1 MRHWIQNYSHSFSRR
16 DFLKGTAAGG
26 LVVGLH
32 LSPFGKSHPFAGIG
46 AAQAAEGVELPQ
58 GAFMPNVFVAIDKKG
73 MVTVVCHRSEMGQGI
88 RTGIPQI
95 VADELEADWSRVR
108 VVQAEGDSKKYGNQY
123 TDGSRS
129 IRHNLQ
135 RMREFGAVT
144 RSMLEQAGA
153 MKMGVKVADCKAVNH
168 RVVHVPSGKSMDYGQ
183 LVDTAATLKIPSVKD
198 IQLKDPA
205 NFRYI
210 GKPVDTIDGP
220 DIVTGRAIFGI
231 DKRLPGMLYA
241 VVEHC
246 PVTYGKVKSFD
257 AADALKVPGVVR
269 VIELPQT
276 QPPIVFNTLGGIAV
290 VAKNTWAAEQGRKKL
305 KVQWDYGPNAVYDS
319 DKFRQEMAQTARSDA
334 KVVRAE
340 GDAVSAMA
348 RADKVIEADFYV
360 PHYAHATMEPPAA
373 VAWVKGGKCEVWSAC
388 QDGQAAR
395 STVAGAL
402 GMDEKDVTSYVTLLG
417 GAFGRKS
424 KPDFA
429 AEAALLSKQMGVPV
443 RVTWTRED
451 DLQHAYYHTVCAQHV
466 KAGLDSNGKC
476 VAWHHRNVFPTIWS
490 TFEKSDPEYGH
501 KIEFSLGYIDL
512 PYAIPNLRLE
522 NGKAKAHVRIGWLRS
537 VNNIPNAFVQN
548 TMANM
553 LAYEAGRDPYDYLLE
568 LIGPDRVL
576 DLSSTDYWNY
586 DQTYDEYP
594 IMTSRL
600 KNVLRVAAGHA
611 GYGRP
616 LPEREAIGLAVHRSF
631 TTYVATAVH
640 VKVSKDGKV
649 TIPRVDV
656 AYDAG
661 LVVNPDRAKAQME
674 GACIYGMSAA
684 WGCQI
689 TAKNGVVEQKNFP
702 DYPVVRIME
711 APREIYVHQVDA
723 GGSYPPGGIG
733 EPGVPPFIPALTNA
747 IFAATG
753 KRIFDLPIS
762 KHDLSA

>member
-1 MRHWIQNYSHSFSRR
+1 MRHWIENYSHSVTRR
-16 DFLKGTAAGG
+16 DFLKGAAAGG
-26 LVVGLH
+26 FVVGLH
-32 LSPFGKSHPFAGIG
+32 LSPLGKSHPFSGIG

-73 MVTVVCHRSEMGQGI
+73 IVTVVCHRSEMGQGI

-144 RSMLEQAGA
+144 RTMLEQAA
-153 MKMGVKVADCKAVNH
+153 AIKMGVKAAECKAVNH
-168 RVVHVPSGKSMDYGQ
+168 RVVHVPSGRAMDYGQ

-198 IQLKDPA
+198 VQLKDPA

-257 AADALKVPGVVR
+257 ASEALKVPGVVR
-269 VIELPQT
+269 VVELPQT
-276 QPPIVFNTLGGIAV
+276 QPPIVFNTLGGIAI

-305 KVQWDYGPNAVYDS
+305 KIEWDYGPNVVYNS
-319 DKFRQEMAQTARSDA
+319 DKFKEEMAQTARSDA
-334 KVVRAE
+334 KVVRQE
-340 GDAVSAMA
+340 GDAVAAMG
-348 RADKVIEADFYV
+348 RASKVIEADFYV

-373 VAWVKGGKCEVWSAC
+373 IAHYKDGKCEVWSAC

-402 GMDEKDVTSYVTLLG
+402 GIDEKNVTSYVTLLG

-429 AEAALLSKQMGVPV
+429 AEAALLSKQMGAPV

-466 KAGLDSNGKC
+466 KAGLDENGRC
-476 VAWHHRNVFPTIWS
+476 IAWHHRNVFPTIWS

-501 KIEFSLGYIDL
+501 KIEFSLGYIDM

-548 TMANM
+548 TVANM

-594 IMTSRL
+594 IMTWRL
-600 KNVLRVAAGHA
+600 KNVLRMAAAQA
-611 GYGRP
+611 GYGRK

-640 VKVSKDGKV
+640 VRVSKDGKV
-649 TIPRVDV
+649 SIPRVDV

-684 WGCQI
+684 WACQI
-689 TAKNGVVEQKNFP
+689 TAKNGVIEQKNFP
-702 DYPVVRIME
+702 DYPVVRIMD
-711 APREIYVHQVDA
+711 APREIHVHQVLA
-723 GGSYPPGGIG
+723 GDYPPGGIG

-753 KRIFDLPIS
+753 KRITELPIS
-762 KHDLSA
+762 KYDLSA

>member
-1 MRHWIQNYSHSFSRR
+1 MDTINKINRR
-16 DFLKGTAAGG
+16 EFLKVAAGTG
-26 LVVGLH
+26 GFVLGMTLDPVAKV
-32 LSPFGKSHPFAGIG
+32 SPFHGFVPT
-46 AAQAAEGVELPQ
+46 AQAAEGAEVAPGVL
-58 GAFMPNVFVAIDKKG
+58 MPNVFVSIDRKG
-73 MVTVVCHRSEMGQGI
+73 TVTVVCHRSEMGQGI

-95 VADELEADWSRVR
+95 VADELEADWSRVK
-108 VVQAEGDSKKYGNQY
+108 VEQAVGDKKYGNQY

-144 RSMLEQAGA
+144 RTMLEQAA
-153 MKMGVKVADCKAVNH
+153 AVKMGVKAADCKAVNH
-168 RVVHVPSGKSMDYGQ
+168 RVVHVPSGKSLDYGQ
-183 LVDTAATLKIPSVKD
+183 LVDTAATLAIPSVKD
-198 IQLKDPA
+198 VKLKDPA

-210 GKPVDTIDGP
+210 GKPVNTIDGP
-220 DIVTGRAIFGI
+220 DIVTGRAVYGI
-231 DKRLPGMLYA
+231 DKKLPGMVFA

-257 AADALKVPGVVR
+257 ASEAMKVPGVIKV
-269 VIELPQT
+269 VEIPQH

-290 VAKNTWAAEQGRKKL
+290 VAKNTWSANEARKKL
-305 KVQWDYGPNAVYDS
+305 KIEWDYGPNVVYNS
-319 DKFRQEMAQTARSDA
+319 DEFRKEMQQTANSDA
-334 KVVRAE
+334 KVVREE
-340 GDAVSAMA
+340 GDAVGAMGKA
-348 RADKVIEADFYV
+348 AKVVEADFYI

-373 VAWVKGGKCEVWSAC
+373 IAVVKNGKCEVWSAC
-388 QDGQAAR
+388 QDAQAAR
-395 STVAGAL
+395 STVAGTL
-402 GMDEKDVTSYVTLLG
+402 GMDEKDVTSHVTLLG

-429 AEAALLSKQMGVPV
+429 AEAAFLSKQLGVPV

-466 KAGLDSNGKC
+466 KAGLDENGK
-476 VAWHHRNVFPTIWS
+476 VIAWHHRNVFPTIWS
-490 TFEKSDPEYGH
+490 TFEKDDPQLGH
-501 KIEFSLGYIDL
+501 KIELSLGYIDL

-553 LAYEAGRDPYDYLLE
+553 LAHEAGRDPYDFLIE

-586 DQTYDEYP
+586 DQTWDEYP

-600 KNVLRVAAGHA
+600 KNVLRVAAGNA
-611 GYGRP
+611 GYGRK
-616 LPEREAIGLAVHRSF
+616 LPEREGIGLAVHRSF

-656 AYDAG
+656 AYDGG
-661 LVVNPDRAKAQME
+661 LIVNPDRAKAQME

-689 TAKNGVVEQKNFP
+689 TAKGGVIEQKNFP
-702 DYPVVRIME
+702 DYPVVRIMD
-711 APREIYVHQVDA
+711 APREIHVHQVNAD
-723 GGSYPPGGIG
+723 SNYPPGGIG
-733 EPGVPPFIPALTNA
+733 EPGTPPFAPALTNA

-753 KRIFDLPIS
+753 KRILELPIS
-762 KHDLSA
+762 KTDLSA

>member
-1 MRHWIQNYSHSFSRR
+1 MKHWIQNYSQSVSRR
-16 DFLKGTAAGG
+16 DFLKGAGAGG

-32 LSPFGKSHPFAGIG
+32 LTPLGKSHPFSGIG
-46 AAQAAEGVELPQ
+46 AAQAAEGVEIPAGSL
-58 GAFMPNVFVAIDKKG
+58 MPNVFVAIDKKG

-88 RTGIPQI
+88 RTGITQI

-108 VVQAEGDSKKYGNQY
+108 VVQAEGDAKKYGNQY

-144 RSMLEQAGA
+144 RTMLEQAAA
-153 MKMGVKVADCKAVNH
+153 MRMGVKVSECKAVHH
-168 RVVHVPSGKSMDYGQ
+168 RVVHLPSGKSMDYGQ
-183 LVDTAATLKIPSVKD
+183 LVESAATLKIPSVKD
-198 IQLKDPA
+198 VTLKDPSSW
-205 NFRYI
+205 RYI

-220 DIVTGRAIFGI
+220 DIVTGKAIFGI

-257 AADALKVPGVVR
+257 ASAAMSVPGVVK
-269 VIELPQT
+269 VVELPQT

-305 KVQWDYGPNAVYDS
+305 KVEWDLGPNATYDS
-319 DKFRQEMAQTARSDA
+319 AKFREEMAQTARSEA
-334 KVVRAE
+334 KVVRNE
-340 GDAVSAMA
+340 GDAIGAMA
-348 RADKVIEADFYV
+348 GAAKVVKGDFYI
-360 PHYAHATMEPPAA
+360 PHYAHAAMEPPAA
-373 VAWVKGGKCEVWSAC
+373 IANVKGGKCEVWSAC

-402 GMDEKDVTSYVTLLG
+402 GMDEKDVTSHVTLLG

-429 AEAALLSKQMGVPV
+429 AEAALLSKQMGAPV

-466 KAGLDSNGKC
+466 EAGLDSNGKC

-501 KIEFSLGYIDL
+501 KIEFSLGYIDM
-512 PYAIPNLRLE
+512 PYAVPNLRLE
-522 NGKAKAHVRIGWLRS
+522 NGKANAHVRIGWLRA

-553 LAYEAGRDPYDYLLE
+553 LAHEAGRDPYDFLLE

-594 IMTSRL
+594 IMTARL
-600 KNVLRVAAGHA
+600 KNVLRVAAGQS
-611 GYGRP
+611 GYGRK

-640 VKVSKDGKV
+640 VKVSRDGKV

-656 AYDAG
+656 AYDGG
-661 LVVNPDRAKAQME
+661 LVVNPDRARAQME
-674 GACIYGMSAA
+674 GACIYGMSASWA
-684 WGCQI
+684 CQI
-689 TAKNGVVEQKNFP
+689 TAKNGVIEQKNFP
-702 DYPVVRIME
+702 DYPVVRIMD
-711 APREIYVHQVDA
+711 APRAIHVHQVNA
-723 GGSYPPGGIG
+723 GDFPPGGIG
-733 EPGVPPFIPALTNA
+733 EPGVPPFTPALTNA

-753 KRIFDLPIS
+753 KRITELPIS